1 MTKKKNTDKTIK
13 NDENALKALS
23 IFNSNLKTNLKIS
36 DRISNFELVNSE
48 IVADELGIR
57 LGYKEIEGQQTK
69 KWETGDEY
77 LMNVSVDLYN
87 KKLNSIP
94 DCRSKKDS
102 IHSEILINEFNN
114 SYKSIVDILE
124 TEDAQIILKGAE
136 PETIDN
142 DFPMITNSV
151 LFDQNDQYKLTQLYL
166 TSLKNNFLKFHTNVH
181 LFSKSFPNDKEIFEN
196 IWLSMAQ
203 EGHRKKEK
211 IINRF
216 LNGFF
221 SHI

>member
-13 NDENALKALS
+13 NDENTLKALS

-87 KKLNSIP
+87 KKLNSIL

-102 IHSEILINEFNN
+102 IHREILINEFND

-196 IWLSMAQ
+196 IWRSMAQ

>member
-57 LGYKEIEGQQTK
+57 LGYKEIEGHQTK

-102 IHSEILINEFNN
+102 IHSEILINEFND

-142 DFPMITNSV
+142 DFPMITNSIV
-151 LFDQNDQYKLTQLYL
+151 FDQNDQYKLTQLYL

-196 IWLSMAQ
+196 IWRSMAQ

-216 LNGFF
+216 LNDFF

>member
-102 IHSEILINEFNN
+102 IHSEILINEFND

>member
-48 IVADELGIR
+48 IVADELGMR

-102 IHSEILINEFNN
+102 IHSEILINEFND

-211 IINRF
+211 IINKF
-216 LNGFF
+216 LNDFF

>member
-48 IVADELGIR
+48 ILGDGLGIR

-102 IHSEILINEFNN
+102 IHSEILINEFND

-142 DFPMITNSV
+142 DFPMITNSIV
-151 LFDQNDQYKLTQLYL
+151 FDQNEL
-166 TSLKNNFLKFHTNVH
+166 
-181 LFSKSFPNDKEIFEN
+181 
-196 IWLSMAQ
+196 
-203 EGHRKKEK
+203 
-211 IINRF
+211 
-216 LNGFF
+216 
-221 SHI
+221 

>member
-102 IHSEILINEFNN
+102 IHSEILINEFND

-196 IWLSMAQ
+196 IWRSMAQ

>member
-57 LGYKEIEGQQTK
+57 LSYKEIEGQQTK

-102 IHSEILINEFNN
+102 IHSEILINEFND

>member
-102 IHSEILINEFNN
+102 IHSEILINEFND

-196 IWLSMAQ
+196 IWRSMAQ

-216 LNGFF
+216 LNSFF

>member
-13 NDENALKALS
+13 NDENTLKALS

-87 KKLNSIP
+87 KKLNSIL

-102 IHSEILINEFNN
+102 IHREILINEFND

-196 IWLSMAQ
+196 IWRSIAQ

-216 LNGFF
+216 LNDFF

>member
-57 LGYKEIEGQQTK
+57 LSYKEIEGQQTK

-102 IHSEILINEFNN
+102 IHSEILINEFND

-142 DFPMITNSV
+142 DFSMITNSV

>member
-48 IVADELGIR
+48 ILGDGLGIR

-102 IHSEILINEFNN
+102 IHSEILINEFND
-114 SYKSIVDILE
+114 SYKSIVDLLE

-136 PETIDN
+136 PKTIDN

-196 IWLSMAQ
+196 IWRSMAQ

-216 LNGFF
+216 LNSFF